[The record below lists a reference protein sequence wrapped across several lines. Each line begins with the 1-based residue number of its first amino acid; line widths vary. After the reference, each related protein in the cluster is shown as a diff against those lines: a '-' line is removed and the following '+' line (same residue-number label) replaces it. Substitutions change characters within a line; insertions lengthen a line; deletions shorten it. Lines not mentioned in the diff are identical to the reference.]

1 MKQGKFYESEYE
13 KGFCELI
20 SQSGWE
26 HTHGSSLDRLTS
38 ETLYE
43 KDLREY
49 LSRRYPQFSRAELD
63 AVIGNLRNIGEDTLY
78 HTLRATFLLY
88 RDGYTFSRLD
98 ADEDVLVQY
107 IDFDCLENNTFRVV
121 NQFEVAYSGVD
132 KVRIPDVLLLVNGIP
147 TCIIELKNPTDPG
160 ATMAK
165 AHDQIHIRYR
175 RDIPHLMRYCALSVI
190 SDMSNTRLG
199 TTFTPYEHYYAW
211 KKVNNTDGTAG
222 AGLPELQTLIAGAFT
237 PVRYLQLLRDFVYF
251 PDLKRAKEEEIV
263 CRYPQFFATQ
273 ALFRHILK
281 HQRGNGG
288 DGKGGTYFGAT
299 GCGKTYTMVFLA
311 RHLVLRSG
319 KLLGSPTIVIL
330 VDREDLQTQTGKLFV
345 NSSDFLCNGEVRV
358 LESRED
364 LATELSNRSSGG
376 VFICTIQKFCEATGL
391 LSGRSNIICFSDEAH
406 RTQNNIGSKL
416 QIRDNP
422 GLRAGQGQEQEQG
435 QGHDIAPTV
444 VNETAKLGAFITRGF
459 AAYLRDALPNATYV
473 GFTGTPTDDCIHVF
487 GAVVDK
493 YTMREAVRDGITVD
507 IKYIPRLARVSLN
520 KHQAEAIENYYKLC
534 ADEGAT
540 PEDIAASKKAMASM
554 EEIIGNED
562 RLARVAADIA
572 VHYETM
578 CADKPDVVQKAM
590 IVCSKREI
598 AYKLYCALRRERPGW
613 FVPHRAADE
622 SKLTAEQLEK
632 LKELPMVNMVAT
644 RGKDDKPQEMYDL
657 LGDKPYRKMLDEQ
670 FKNEASNFRIAIVVD
685 MWITGF
691 DVPCL
696 AVLYN
701 DKPLQKHTLI
711 QTISRVNRKY
721 PGKDFGLIVDYIGI
735 HENMRKALKMYGGDE
750 IGISD
755 DELALALEAFRNEL
769 QVIKELMHG
778 FNLAEFFTATP
789 FRRLF
794 ILHGAAEYVL
804 AQVEPKKPT
813 FRTLFSKHVKR
824 LKLAYDICHPA
835 GALGDD
841 ETAWAQCLM
850 GVCSYV
856 SKMTAGQHDTE
867 SMNRAV
873 AAMVEE
879 AIKVTGMESL
889 FSENEREEDIF
900 DDGFMKKLE
909 SIKMPNTKFQMLVKM
924 LRRAITEYKRVN
936 KVAAQRFEEL
946 LQVTIDEYNNRDN
959 FTFANETASDTINE
973 IQKAVDDRV
982 NSLSEKL
989 VDLFAQ
995 LNADKAKFKDLGITF
1010 EEKAFYDILVELR
1023 DKHGFEYA
1031 DEKCLDLARH
1041 IKTLIDDTSVHA
1053 DWLNNNNLK
1062 KVLARELTMLLYR
1075 NGYPPKWNKEVFDKV
1090 LDQVE
1095 NFRTYN

>member
-1 MKQGKFYESEYE
+1 MKHGKFYESEYE
-13 KGFCELI
+13 KGFCELLH
-20 SQSGWE
+20 QSGWGY
-26 HTHGSSLDRLTS
+26 THGSDLDRLTS
-38 ETLYE
+38 GTLYE

-49 LSRRYPQFSRAELD
+49 LSNRYPQFSKTEQD

-78 HTLRATFLLY
+78 HTLRTTFMLY
-88 RDGYTFSRLD
+88 RDGYIFNRLD
-98 ADEDVLVQY
+98 VDEQVPVQY
-107 IDFDCLENNTFRVV
+107 IDFERPENNIFRVT
-121 NQFEVAYSGVD
+121 NQFEVAYNGVD

-147 TCIIELKNPTDPG
+147 TCIIELKNPTDTN
-160 ATMAK
+160 ATIAK

-175 RDIPHLMRYCALSVI
+175 RDIPHLIRYTALSVI

-199 TTFTPYEHYYAW
+199 TTYTPYEHYYAW
-211 KKVNNTDGTAG
+211 KKVNNTDDTAG
-222 AGLPELQTLIAGAFT
+222 AGLPELQTLIAGAFA
-237 PVRYLQLLRDFVYF
+237 PDRYLQLLRDFVYF

-273 ALFRHILK
+273 ALFHHILK
-281 HQRGNGG
+281 HQRGSGG

-311 RHLVLRSG
+311 RHLVLRG
-319 KLLGSPTIVIL
+319 KKQLGSPTIVIL
-330 VDREDLQTQTGKLFV
+330 VDREDLQTQAGKLFV
-345 NSSDFLCNGEVRV
+345 NSSDFLSNGEVRV

-364 LATELSNRSSGG
+364 LATELANRGSGG
-376 VFICTIQKFCEATGL
+376 IFICTIQKFCEATGL
-391 LSGRSNIICFSDEAH
+391 LSERSNIICFSDEAH

-416 QIRDNP
+416 QIRDNAEKRVELKDAVSP
-422 GLRAGQGQEQEQG
+422 ESDKEA
-435 QGHDIAPTV
+435 
-444 VNETAKLGAFITRGF
+444 AKLGAFITRGF

-520 KHQAEAIENYYKLC
+520 KKQADAIENYYKLC

-540 PEDIAASKKAMASM
+540 AEDIAASKKAMASM
-554 EEIIGNED
+554 EGIIGNED

-572 VHYETM
+572 AHYETM

-590 IVCSKREI
+590 IVCSNREI
-598 AYKLYCALRRERPGW
+598 AYKLYCALRRERPDW

-632 LKELPMVNMVAT
+632 LRELPMVNIVAT
-644 RGKDDKPQEMYDL
+644 RNKDDKPQEMYDL

-670 FKNEASNFRIAIVVD
+670 FKEEASNFRIAIVVD

-701 DKPLQKHTLI
+701 DKPLQKHTLV

-735 HENMRKALKMYGGDE
+735 HENMQKALKMYGGDS

-769 QVIKELMHG
+769 QVIKDLMHG
-778 FNLAEFFTATP
+778 FNLATFFSATP
-789 FRRLF
+789 FQRLF
-794 ILHGAAEYVL
+794 ILQGAAEYVL
-804 AQVEPKKPT
+804 AQIEPKKPT
-813 FRTLFSKHVKR
+813 FKTLFTKHVKR
-824 LKLAYDICHPA
+824 LKQAYDICHPA
-835 GALGDD
+835 GALNDE

-850 GVCSYV
+850 GISSYV
-856 SKMTAGQHDTE
+856 NKMTSGQHDTE

-873 AAMVEE
+873 SGMIEE
-879 AIKVTGMESL
+879 VIKVIGVENL
-889 FSENEREEDIF
+889 FSEEEREEDIF
-900 DDGFMKKLE
+900 DDDFMRKLE
-909 SIKMPNTKFQMLVKM
+909 DIKMPNTKFQMLVKM
-924 LRRAITEYKRVN
+924 LRRAISEYKRVN
-936 KVAAQRFEEL
+936 KVAAKKFEEL
-946 LQVTIDEYNNRDN
+946 LQATIDEYNNRDN
-959 FTFANETASDTINE
+959 FTFTNETASDTINE
-973 IQKAVDDRV
+973 IQKAVDDKV
-982 NSLSEKL
+982 NSLSERL
-989 VDLFAQ
+989 VDIFAQ
-995 LNADKAKFKDLGITF
+995 LNTDKAKFKDLGITF

-1023 DKHGFEYA
+1023 DKHEFEYP
-1031 DEKCLDLARH
+1031 DDKCLDLAKQ
-1041 IKTLIDDTSVHA
+1041 IKVLIDNTAIHA

-1062 KVLARELTMLLYR
+1062 KTLAFNLMKLLYK
-1075 NGYPPKWNKEVFDKV
+1075 NGYPPQWSQEIFDKV

-1095 NFRTYN
+1095 NFRKYN

>member
-1 MKQGKFYESEYE
+1 MKHGKFYESEYE
-13 KGFCELI
+13 KGFCELLH
-20 SQSGWE
+20 QSGWDY
-26 HTHGSSLDRLTS
+26 THGSDLDRLTT

-49 LSRRYPQFSRAELD
+49 LSNRYSHFSKTEQD

-88 RDGYTFSRLD
+88 RDGFIFNRLD
-98 ADEDVLVQY
+98 VDEQVPVQY
-107 IDFDCLENNTFRVV
+107 IDFERPENNIFRVV
-121 NQFEVAYSGVD
+121 NQFEVAYNGVD

-147 TCIIELKNPTDPG
+147 TCIIELKNPTDPN

-175 RDIPHLMRYCALSVI
+175 RDIPHLIRYTALSVI

-199 TTFTPYEHYYAW
+199 TTYTPYEHYYAW
-211 KKVNNTDGTAG
+211 KKVHNTDDTAG

-237 PVRYLQLLRDFVYF
+237 PDRYLQLLRDFVYF

-273 ALFRHILK
+273 ALFHHILN

-311 RHLVLRSG
+311 RHLVLRG
-319 KLLGSPTIVIL
+319 KKQLGSPTIVIL
-330 VDREDLQTQTGKLFV
+330 VDREDLQTQAGKLFV
-345 NSSDFLCNGEVRV
+345 NSSDFLSNGEVRV
-358 LESRED
+358 LENRED
-364 LATELSNRSSGG
+364 LATELANRGSGG
-376 VFICTIQKFCEATGL
+376 IFICTIQKFCEATGL
-391 LSGRSNIICFSDEAH
+391 LSERSNIICFSDEAH

-416 QIRDNP
+416 QIRDNAEK
-422 GLRAGQGQEQEQG
+422 RAELK
-435 QGHDIAPTV
+435 DAAAP
-444 VNETAKLGAFITRGF
+444 ESDKEAAKLGAFITRGF

-520 KHQAEAIENYYKLC
+520 KEQAEAIENYYKLC

-554 EEIIGNED
+554 EGIIGNED

-572 VHYETM
+572 SHYETM

-590 IVCSKREI
+590 IVCSNRQI
-598 AYKLYCALRRERPGW
+598 AYKLYCALRRERPDW
-613 FVPHRAADE
+613 FVPRRAADE

-644 RGKDDKPQEMYDL
+644 RDKDDKPQEMYDL

-670 FKNEASNFRIAIVVD
+670 FKYEVSNFRIAIVVD

-701 DKPLQKHTLI
+701 DKPLQKHTLV

-735 HENMRKALKMYGGDE
+735 HENMQKALKMYGGDS

-755 DELALALEAFRNEL
+755 DELALAAEAFRNEL

-778 FNLAEFFTATP
+778 YNLAEFFTATP
-789 FRRLF
+789 FQRLF
-794 ILHGAAEYVL
+794 ILQGAAEYVL
-804 AQVEPKKPT
+804 AQIVPKKPT
-813 FRTLFSKHVKR
+813 FKTLFTKHVKR
-824 LKLAYDICHPA
+824 LKQAYDICHPA
-835 GALGDD
+835 GALDDD

-850 GVCSYV
+850 GISSYV
-856 SKMTAGQHDTE
+856 NKMTAGQHDTE

-873 AAMVEE
+873 SGMIEE
-879 AIKVTGMESL
+879 AIKVIGIESL
-889 FSENEREEDIF
+889 FSEEEREEDIF
-900 DDGFMKKLE
+900 DDDFMKKLE
-909 SIKMPNTKFQMLVKM
+909 DIKMPNTKFQMLVKM
-924 LRRAITEYKRVN
+924 LRRAIAEYKRVN
-936 KVAAQRFEEL
+936 KVAAKRFEEL
-946 LQVTIDEYNNRDN
+946 LQATIDEYNNRDN
-959 FTFANETASDTINE
+959 FTFTNETAADTINK

-982 NSLSEKL
+982 YMLSEKL
-989 VDLFAQ
+989 VDIFAQ
-995 LNADKAKFKDLGITF
+995 LNTDKAKFKDLGITF

-1023 DKHGFEYA
+1023 DKHEFEYA
-1031 DEKCLDLARH
+1031 DEKCLNLAKQ
-1041 IKTLIDDTSVHA
+1041 IKALIDGTAVHA

-1062 KVLARELTMLLYR
+1062 KTLAFDLMKLLYK
-1075 NGYPPKWNKEVFDKV
+1075 NGYPPQWSQEIFDKV

-1095 NFRTYN
+1095 NFRKYN

>member
-1 MKQGKFYESEYE
+1 MKHGKFYESEYE
-13 KGFCELI
+13 KGFCELLCRE
-20 SQSGWE
+20 GWE
-26 HTHGSSLDRLTS
+26 HTHGSRLDRLTT

-49 LSRRYPQFSRAELD
+49 LSRRYVQFSKTELD

-78 HTLRATFLLY
+78 HTLRTTFLLY
-88 RDGYTFSRLD
+88 RDGYTFNRLD
-98 ADEDVLVQY
+98 ADENVMVQY
-107 IDFDCLENNTFRVV
+107 IDFEHPGNNIFRVV
-121 NQFEVAYSGVD
+121 NQFEVAYNGVD
-132 KVRIPDVLLLVNGIP
+132 KVRIPDVLLLVNGIA
-147 TCIIELKNPTDPG
+147 TCIIELKNPTDPN

-199 TTFTPYEHYYAW
+199 TTYTPYEHYYAW
-211 KKVNNTDGTAG
+211 KKVNNTDSTAG

-237 PVRYLQLLRDFVYF
+237 PDRYLQLLRDFVYF
-251 PDLKRAKEEEIV
+251 PDLKRNKEEEIV

-273 ALFRHILK
+273 ALFRHILE

-311 RHLVLRSG
+311 RHLVLRG
-319 KLLGSPTIVIL
+319 KKELGSPTIVIL

-345 NSSDFLCNGEVRV
+345 NSSDFLSNGEVRV

-364 LATELSNRSSGG
+364 LAKELAGRGSGG
-376 VFICTIQKFCEATGL
+376 IFVCTIQKFCEATGL
-391 LSGRSNIICFSDEAH
+391 LSERSNIICFSDEAH

-416 QIRDNP
+416 QIRDNAEK
-422 GLRAGQGQEQEQG
+422 RAEME
-435 QGHDIAPTV
+435 DALV
-444 VNETAKLGAFITRGF
+444 VTEGKDTAKLGAFITRGF

-520 KHQAEAIENYYKLC
+520 KEQADAIERYYKLC

-554 EEIIGNED
+554 EGIIGNED

-572 VHYETM
+572 THYETM

-590 IVCSKREI
+590 IVCSNREI
-598 AYKLYCALRRERPGW
+598 AYKLYCALRRERPDW
-613 FVPHRAADE
+613 FVPHRAAEE
-622 SKLTAEQLEK
+622 SKLPKEELER
-632 LKELPMVNMVAT
+632 LEELPMVNMVAT
-644 RGKDDKPQEMYDL
+644 RNKDDKPREMYDL

-701 DKPLQKHTLI
+701 DKPLQKHTLV

-735 HENMRKALKMYGGDE
+735 HENMQKALKMYGGDE
-750 IGISD
+750 IGICD
-755 DELALALEAFRNEL
+755 DELAVALEAFRTEL
-769 QVIKELMHG
+769 QIVKDLMHG
-778 FNLAEFFTATP
+778 SNLTDFFEATP
-789 FRRLF
+789 FQRLF
-794 ILHGAAEYVL
+794 ILQGAAEYVL
-804 AQVEPKKPT
+804 SRIEPIKPT
-813 FRTLFSKHVKR
+813 FKTLFTKHVKR
-824 LKLAYDICHPA
+824 LKQAYDICHPA
-835 GALGDD
+835 GALNDD
-841 ETAWAQCLM
+841 ESAWAQCLM
-850 GVCSYV
+850 GVSSYV
-856 SKMTAGQHDTE
+856 NKMSSGQHDTE

-873 AAMVEE
+873 ASMVEE
-879 AIKVTGMESL
+879 AIKVTGVESL
-889 FSENEREEDIF
+889 FNEDEREEDIF
-900 DDGFMKKLE
+900 DDDFMEKLKD
-909 SIKMPNTKFQMLVKM
+909 IKMPNTKFQILVKM

-936 KVAAQRFEEL
+936 KVAAQKFEEL
-946 LQVTIDEYNNRDN
+946 LQATIDDYNNRDN
-959 FTFANETASDTINE
+959 FVFTNKTASDTINE
-973 IQKAVDDRV
+973 IQKAVDDKV
-982 NSLSEKL
+982 NSLSGRL
-989 VDLFAQ
+989 IDIFTL
-995 LNADKAKFKDLGITF
+995 LNTDKAKFKELGITF

-1023 DKHGFEYA
+1023 DRHKFEYA
-1031 DEKCLDLARH
+1031 DERCLDLAKK
-1041 IKTLIDDTSVHA
+1041 IKTLIDETAVHA

-1062 KVLARELTMLLYR
+1062 KVLARELTMLLYH
-1075 NGYPPKWNKEVFDKV
+1075 NGYPPQWNKEIFDKV

>member
-1 MKQGKFYESEYE
+1 MKHGKFYESEYE
-13 KGFCELI
+13 KGFCELLC
-20 SQSGWE
+20 QAGWT
-26 HTHGSSLDRLTS
+26 HTHGSRLDRLTT

-49 LSRRYPQFSRAELD
+49 LSHRYPQLSQTELD

-88 RDGYTFSRLD
+88 SDGYTFSRLD
-98 ADEDVLVQY
+98 VDEDVLVQY
-107 IDFDCLENNTFRVV
+107 IDFEHPGNNIFRVV
-121 NQFEVAYSGVD
+121 NQFEVAYNGVD

-147 TCIIELKNPTDPG
+147 TCIIELKNPTDPN

-175 RDIPHLMRYCALSVI
+175 RDIPHLIRYCALSAI

-199 TTFTPYEHYYAW
+199 TTYTPYEHYYAW
-211 KKVNNTDGTAG
+211 KKVNNTDPTAG

-237 PVRYLQLLRDFVYF
+237 PDRYLQLLRDFVYF
-251 PDLKRAKEEEIV
+251 PDLKRNKEEEIV

-273 ALFRHILK
+273 ALFRHILE
-281 HQRGNGG
+281 HQRGKGG

-311 RHLVLRSG
+311 RHLVLRG
-319 KLLGSPTIVIL
+319 KRELGSPTIVIL

-345 NSSDFLCNGEVRV
+345 NSSDFLSNGEVRV
-358 LESRED
+358 LESRAD
-364 LATELSNRSSGG
+364 LANELAARGSGG
-376 VFICTIQKFCEATGL
+376 IFVCTIQKFCEATGL
-391 LSGRSNIICFSDEAH
+391 LSERSNIICFSDEAH

-416 QIRDNP
+416 QIRDNAEK
-422 GLRAGQGQEQEQG
+422 RAEMK
-435 QGHDIAPTV
+435 DALV
-444 VNETAKLGAFITRGF
+444 VTEGIDTAKLGAFITRGF

-473 GFTGTPTDDCIHVF
+473 GFTGTPTDECIHVF

-520 KHQAEAIENYYKLC
+520 KEQADAIEKYYKLC

-554 EEIIGNED
+554 EGIIGNED

-572 VHYETM
+572 AHYETM

-590 IVCSKREI
+590 IVCSNREI
-598 AYKLYCALRRERPGW
+598 AYKLYCALRRERPDW

-622 SKLTAEQLEK
+622 SRLSKEEFERLE
-632 LKELPMVNMVAT
+632 ELPMVNMVAT
-644 RGKDDKPQEMYDL
+644 RNKDDKPREMYDL

-701 DKPLQKHTLI
+701 DKPLQKHTLV

-735 HENMRKALKMYGGDE
+735 HENMQKALKMYGGDE

-755 DELALALEAFRNEL
+755 DELAVALEAFRTEL
-769 QVIKELMHG
+769 QIIKDLMHG
-778 FNLAEFFTATP
+778 SNLADFFTATP
-789 FRRLF
+789 FQRLF
-794 ILHGAAEYVL
+794 ILQGAAEYVL
-804 AQVEPKKPT
+804 SRIEPKKPT
-813 FRTLFSKHVKR
+813 FKTLFSKHVKR
-824 LKLAYDICHPA
+824 LKQAYDICHPA
-835 GALGDD
+835 GALEDD

-850 GVCSYV
+850 GVSSYV
-856 SKMTAGQHDTE
+856 NKMTSGQYDTE

-873 AAMVEE
+873 TSMVEE
-879 AIKVTGMESL
+879 AIKVTGVESL
-889 FSENEREEDIF
+889 FNEEEREEDIF
-900 DDGFMKKLE
+900 DDDFMEKLKD
-909 SIKMPNTKFQMLVKM
+909 IKMPNTKFQILVKL

-936 KVAAQRFEEL
+936 KVAAQKFEEL
-946 LQVTIDEYNNRDN
+946 LQATIDDYNNRDN
-959 FTFANETASDTINE
+959 FVFTNKTASDTINE
-973 IQKAVDDRV
+973 IQKAVDDKV

-989 VDLFAQ
+989 VDIFAQ
-995 LNADKAKFKDLGITF
+995 LNTDKAKFKELGITF
-1010 EEKAFYDILVELR
+1010 EEKAFYDILVKLR
-1023 DKHGFEYA
+1023 DKHQFEYV
-1031 DEKCLDLARH
+1031 DERCLELAKK
-1041 IKTLIDDTSVHA
+1041 IKVLIDDTAVHT

-1062 KVLARELTMLLYR
+1062 KVLARELTMLLYH
-1075 NGYPPKWNKEVFDKV
+1075 NGYPPKWNKEIFDKV